1 MGTPG
6 LLSAPDAIPQRDRRF
21 YVLARIGLPIA
32 LMAHVGMLGSFAFLG
47 QRELALFNL
56 LSVLL
61 YVATL
66 VAHARGIYRPLG
78 GPVVGEIWAHAV
90 LCGILLG
97 TDPGFHFYLL
107 MGVFVPF
114 LVPFWSKKLQWGLA
128 FLFAATFGVLAVGG
142 QFWRPLSPLDAYTNA
157 AFMVANTV
165 GIALV
170 LAAVVLTYDTAVV
183 NAERALEQAYQRTED
198 LLHNILPERIAARL
212 KFRHETVAEAHP
224 DVTILFADLVGF
236 TPLSQKLAPGD
247 LLELLNLIFS
257 RFDDLVGHRG
267 IEKVKTIGDAY
278 MAVAG
283 APDPS
288 PDDAAQVALLALEMT
303 REVEVLA
310 RETGYPLALRI
321 GISSGEVV
329 AGVIGSRR
337 FAYDLWGDAVNTAAR
352 MEAFGVSGQIQ
363 ITQETFNLLKGD
375 ARFNFESR
383 PPMEVKG
390 KGLMQTYLLH
400 PGPGLE
406 ASLLTDPPAN
416 PAPG

>member
-1 MGTPG
+1 MVIPR
-6 LLSAPDAIPQRDRRF
+6 LLSAPDTIPRRDRRF

-32 LMAHVGMLGSFAFLG
+32 LMAHVGMLGAFTFLG

-61 YVATL
+61 YVTTI
-66 VAHARGIYRPLG
+66 VAHAGGTYRPLG

-90 LCGILLG
+90 LCGFFLG
-97 TDPGFHFYLL
+97 IDPGFHFYLL

-114 LVPFWSKKLQWGLA
+114 LVPFWSKWLQWSLA
-128 FLFAATFGVLAVGG
+128 FIFAATFGVIAVGG
-142 QFWRPLSPLDAYTNA
+142 QFWTPLSPLDAYTNA

-183 NAERALEQAYQRTED
+183 SAERALEAAYQRTED

-212 KFRHETVAEAHP
+212 KFHHETVAEAHP

-236 TPLSQKLAPGD
+236 TPLSQKLSPGD

-257 RFDDLVGHRG
+257 RFDELVGHRG

-278 MAVAG
+278 MVVAG
-283 APDPS
+283 APDPR
-288 PDDAAQVALLALEMT
+288 PDHAAQVALLALEMT

-310 RETGYPLALRI
+310 RETGYPLALRM

-363 ITQETFNLLKGD
+363 ITEETLQLLKGD
-375 ARFNFESR
+375 ARFIFESR

-390 KGLMQTYLLH
+390 KGRMQTYLLY
-400 PGPGLE
+400 PGPGLV
-406 ASLLTDPPAN
+406 S
-416 PAPG
+416 